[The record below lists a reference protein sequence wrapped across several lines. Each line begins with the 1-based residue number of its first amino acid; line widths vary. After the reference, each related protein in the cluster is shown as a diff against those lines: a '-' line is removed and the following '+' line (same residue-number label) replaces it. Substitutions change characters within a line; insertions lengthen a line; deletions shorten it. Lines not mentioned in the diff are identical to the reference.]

1 MKLIRNDK
9 LIKRNKKLGNI
20 LFIAGI
26 AVLGVGL
33 VLSFNPTMTKTLL
46 SFAALIVGF
55 IISQISTYFVNRFG
69 RSPRYDELITDNLTK
84 FNNDYSLYI
93 YTAPVPMLFVGPEGL
108 WIPVPVSASGEIYF
122 NKKWKQRGGPALLK
136 FFGQE
141 NIGKP
146 ELDVSS
152 NEEEVTKFL
161 GKILSEDEMP
171 PINSILVSMNPKAVI
186 GDVNDAPTPIVP
198 LDALR
203 RKIRKYERNT
213 EVVISQEVL
222 DKIEEA
228 LNKQV

>member
-26 AVLGVGL
+26 AVLGGGL

-55 IISQISTYFVNRFG
+55 VISQISTHIVNRFG
-69 RSPRYDELITDNLTK
+69 RSPRNDELISDNLTK

-93 YTAPVPMLFVGPEGL
+93 YKAPVPILLVSPVGL
-108 WIPVPVSASGEIYF
+108 WIPVPINATGEIYF
-122 NKKWKQRGGPALLK
+122 DKKWKQRGGAALMK

-146 ELDVSS
+146 ELDVAS
-152 NEEEVTKFL
+152 NEEEITKFL
-161 GKILSEDEMP
+161 VKFLSEDEMP
-171 PINSILVSMNPKAVI
+171 PINSILVSMNPKAEI
-186 GDVNDAPTPIVP
+186 GDVSDAPTPIVP

-203 RKIRKYERNT
+203 RKIRKFERDSELTIPQDILTKIYNA
-213 EVVISQEVL
+213 L
-222 DKIEEA
+222 D
-228 LNKQV
+228 N

>member
-9 LIKRNKKLGNI
+9 LIKRNKKFGNI

-26 AVLGVGL
+26 AVLGGGL

-55 IISQISTYFVNRFG
+55 VISQISTYMVNRFG
-69 RSPRYDELITDNLTK
+69 RSPRNDELISDNLAK

-93 YTAPVPMLFVGPEGL
+93 YKAPVPILLVSPEGL
-108 WIPVPVSASGEIYF
+108 WIPVPINATGEIYF
-122 NKKWKQRGGPALLK
+122 DKKWKQRGGAALMK

-146 ELDVSS
+146 ELDVAS
-152 NEEEVTKFL
+152 NEEEITKFL
-161 GKILSEDEMP
+161 GKFLSEDEMP
-171 PINSILVSMNPKAVI
+171 PINSILVSINPKAEI
-186 GDVNDAPTPIVP
+186 GDVSNAPTPIVS

-203 RKIRKYERNT
+203 RKIRKFERDSELT
-213 EVVISQEVL
+213 IPQDV
-222 DKIEEA
+222 
-228 LNKQV
+228 LNKIYDALEN